1 MGMRRLIGL
10 QYLRG
15 LAALGVVAYHAADR
29 SGTHFSLGKAGVDL
43 FFVLSGFLM
52 WAITD
57 ERSRPGPFLSDRIQ
71 RIVPC
76 YWIVTSV
83 MLGGALLGLFPAVRL
98 TGWHVMASYLLLPA
112 ISPSNGQVWPLLV
125 PGWTLEYELAFYLLF
140 AMVLLLPRRLQ
151 LGTLSAL
158 LLGLAITHA
167 WIPGQQTML
176 RFYTD
181 AHILE
186 FLAGLWLA
194 AGWQRGW
201 LGDPRA
207 ASLLAGLA
215 VMLLAAIR
223 VIWPGAP
230 DVAAYGPSAGLI
242 VAAMLARES
251 GDKDVPD
258 IRLARLLGD
267 ASYSI
272 YLWHT
277 LAISVTLKLADRL
290 HIPAAMAIPLHFA
303 AGTAIGLLGYRLL
316 ERPIMLFLRRP
327 KYRHGAPVP
336 GGV

>member
-1 MGMRRLIGL
+1 MRRLIGL

-29 SGTHFSLGKAGVDL
+29 SGTHFPLGKAGVDL

-52 WAITD
+52 RAITD
-57 ERSRPGPFLSDRIQ
+57 ERSRPGPFLSDRVK
-71 RIVPC
+71 RIVPS

-98 TGWHVMASYLLLPA
+98 TVWHVAASYLMLPA

-140 AMVLLLPRRLQ
+140 AAVLLLPRQLQ
-151 LGTLSAL
+151 LGTLSAI

-167 WIPGQQTML
+167 WIPGRQTML
-176 RFYTD
+176 HFYTD

-201 LGDPRA
+201 LGEARA
-207 ASLLAGLA
+207 AYLLAGLA
-215 VMLLAAIR
+215 VVLLVAIPA
-223 VIWPGAP
+223 IWPAAP
-230 DVAAYGPSAGLI
+230 DVVAYGPSAWLI

-251 GDKDVPD
+251 EDRDVPN
-258 IRLARLLGD
+258 IPLARLLGD

-290 HIPAAMAIPLHFA
+290 HIPAAMAVPLHFA
-303 AGTAIGLLGYRLL
+303 AGTIIGLLGYRLL
-316 ERPIMLFLRRP
+316 ERPIMLFFKRP
-327 KYRHGAPVP
+327 KYRRGAPVP